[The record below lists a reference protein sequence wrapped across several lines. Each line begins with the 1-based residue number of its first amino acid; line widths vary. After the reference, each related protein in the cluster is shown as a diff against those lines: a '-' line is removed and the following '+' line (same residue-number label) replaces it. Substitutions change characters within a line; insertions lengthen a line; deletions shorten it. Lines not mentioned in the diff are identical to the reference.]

1 MKRQRQE
8 EEEEEPEMELDF
20 FSLAKSVEDL
30 IEKMEENIKKKILK
44 VS

>member
-30 IEKMEENIKKKILK
+30 IEKMEENIKKRY
-44 VS
+44 